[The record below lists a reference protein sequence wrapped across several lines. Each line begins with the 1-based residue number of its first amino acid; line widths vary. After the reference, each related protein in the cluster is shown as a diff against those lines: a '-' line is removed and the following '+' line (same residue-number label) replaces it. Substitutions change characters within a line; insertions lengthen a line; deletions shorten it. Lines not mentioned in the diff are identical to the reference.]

1 MLVFSNG
8 VQVLV
13 DVLRDGID
21 TSMKLI
27 LNLEEFLLVIFRNEV
42 YGETKVAETTR
53 PTDSV

>member
-42 YGETKVAETTR
+42 YGETKMAETTG